1 MCEAINST
9 RRTGVQREK
18 DLSLQPLDWTEDDGL
33 VTPSSRPALLAESYV
48 ESAEA
53 AIPSW
58 ATWGERIILAVKPV
72 RQGSRTQVSMA
83 GNLGQ
88 KPNSATIITEGGAQ
102 KEGLQDAFR
111 NLPPNRS
118 QKLTTNAPDARPGYL
133 HPSPKVQNRP
143 TFRRSSRLASALRV
157 PESAEC
163 RHLVCAPRSNPRSG
177 YVSGGSVMP

>member
-1 MCEAINST
+1 M
-9 RRTGVQREK
+9 
-18 DLSLQPLDWTEDDGL
+18 
-33 VTPSSRPALLAESYV
+33 LLAESYV

-58 ATWGERIILAVKPV
+58 ATSGERIILAVMPV
-72 RQGSRTQVSMA
+72 RQGSRTQVSKV

-88 KPNSATIITEGGAQ
+88 KPNSATIVASPERQG
-102 KEGLQDAFR
+102 EGLEAPFR
-111 NLPPNRS
+111 KLPANRS
-118 QKLTTNAPDARPGYL
+118 QKLTTNARNARPGYL

-143 TFRRSSRLASALRV
+143 TFRRSSRFASALRV

-163 RHLVCAPRSNPRSG
+163 RHRVCAPRSNPRSG